1 MVNEKDE
8 ERYEDEEEEYHF
20 SDDQMNFDV
29 DESPKASAEN
39 GNAAPP
45 KESIL
50 AKLSNINPRR
60 RAIIG
65 GVIFIVLMALVYKML
80 SPSKSPTAD
89 VLSEIKTAPAVT
101 PVTRPAEPVV
111 VKQETPPPPK
121 VVEQQQPAM
130 ATVVAPTPPP
140 GAEDI
145 KKIDERLTALEQQT
159 SAMMNL
165 LQTEYAQKISDYE
178 MQENM
183 MRGKM
188 DEISKKMNRIE
199 SNLQQISQA
208 AREEPAVTVTHSS
221 GVANRGEP
229 KINYTVQA
237 IIPGRA
243 WLKSESGDTV
253 TVAEGD
259 ILRNYGRITKIDPYD
274 GIVEIDTGNRVVAL
288 SYGMNVE

>member
-29 DESPKASAEN
+29 DESPKTSSEN
-39 GNAAPP
+39 DNVPPP

-80 SPSKSPTAD
+80 SPSKSPTAE
-89 VLSEIKTAPAVT
+89 VLSEIKTAPPTT
-101 PVTRPAEPVV
+101 PVTAPPQPV
-111 VKQETPPPPK
+111 VKQEPIVPPPPK
-121 VVEQQQPAM
+121 VMEQPPV
-130 ATVVAPTPPP
+130 ATVVATPPS
-140 GAEDI
+140 EEM

-165 LQTEYAQKISDYE
+165 LQTEYAQKISDTE

-188 DEISKKMNRIE
+188 DEISKKINRIE
-199 SNLQQISQA
+199 SNLQQVAQK
-208 AREEPAVTVTHSS
+208 AREEPAVPVTRA
-221 GVANRGEP
+221 GRNEP

>member
-8 ERYEDEEEEYHF
+8 ERYEDEEDEYHF
-20 SDDQMNFDV
+20 SDDQMNFD
-29 DESPKASAEN
+29 DTETPKTSSEN
-39 GNAAPP
+39 GNALPP

-50 AKLSNINPRR
+50 AKLSQINPRR
-60 RAIIG
+60 RAIVG
-65 GVIFIVLMALVYKML
+65 GVIFVVLMALVYKML
-80 SPSKSPTAD
+80 SPSSSPTSD
-89 VLSEIKTAPAVT
+89 VLSEIKTTPTTPQVMNNPPPAVVAT
-101 PVTRPAEPVV
+101 KPVQP
-111 VKQETPPPPK
+111 PPPPK
-121 VVEQQQPAM
+121 VVEQPM
-130 ATVVAPTPPP
+130 ATVVATPPP
-140 GAEDI
+140 GAAEI
-145 KKIDERLTALEQQT
+145 QKIDERLTALEQQT

-178 MQENM
+178 MQGNM
-183 MRGKM
+183 VRGKM
-188 DEISKKMNRIE
+188 DELSKKMNRIE

-208 AREEPAVTVTHSS
+208 AREEPAMAVTARHH
-221 GVANRGEP
+221 AEP
-229 KINYTVQA
+229 KIAYTVQA

-259 ILRNYGRITKIDPYD
+259 VLRNYGRITKIDPYD